1 MSIEIKLASLAE
13 TAKRVTQTL
22 ETEEATKT
30 ALILPFLMALDYNV
44 FDPTEVVPEYQADV
58 GVKSHERVDY
68 ALLRDG
74 QPTILIE
81 AKQVDVKLDD
91 ERHLTQLFRYW
102 NATPAKVGILT
113 NGIEYRF
120 FGDTDQDNL
129 MDAKPFFTVNI
140 TRMTPRDVASVS
152 AFSKYNYNLEDTAK
166 LSEELYY
173 QDAIRKVMIGA
184 FKDPQTPFVRWIMT
198 RTYEGVK
205 TASKIAWFKD
215 QVRIALKDFCVANHQ
230 TGYQTEEETIASTK
244 RSMEDS
250 APEPA
255 RKSGQLAVEEWTT
268 LENFEP
274 AKGSKPPS
282 LLRLPDGTEREV
294 RTWKSLLI
302 EVAESFVRRGLLTE
316 TSCPVFGTLPGK
328 SWINFE
334 PTHPDGNAYP
344 NHHVLSNGLFLYTQ
358 VTAKIAVYISEKL
371 FERLGQDSSQVLLK
385 TG

>member
-74 QPTILIE
+74 QPIILIE

-91 ERHLTQLFRYW
+91 KRHLTQLFRYW

-129 MDAKPFFTVNI
+129 MDESPFLTINI
-140 TRMTPRDVASVS
+140 TKMSPRDVASVS
-152 AFSKYNYNLEDTAK
+152 AFSKYNYNLEDTEK
-166 LSEELYY
+166 LSEELFY
-173 QDAIRKVMIGA
+173 QDAIRKVILEA
-184 FKDPQTPFVRWIMT
+184 CKNPQTPFVRWMMT
-198 RTYEGVK
+198 RTYDGMK
-205 TASKIAWFKD
+205 TAAKIEWFKD
-215 QVRIALKDFCVANHQ
+215 QIKIALKDF
-230 TGYQTEEETIASTK
+230 G
-244 RSMEDS
+244 
-250 APEPA
+250 
-255 RKSGQLAVEEWTT
+255 
-268 LENFEP
+268 
-274 AKGSKPPS
+274 
-282 LLRLPDGTEREV
+282 
-294 RTWKSLLI
+294 
-302 EVAESFVRRGLLTE
+302 VAEHQPSQTSEEIAAISDQVGDETPTSVASDEDWTSLEDFVGRSGGKAPSSIKFLNGEERDIRYWSSILLE
-316 TSCPVFGTLPGK
+316 TSEWLIRQGKLTKDVSPVKISRSGGK
-328 SWINFE
+328 SHLIHIE
-334 PTHPDGNAYP
+334 SEHADGREFTNR
-344 NHHVLSNGLFLYTQ
+344 HQLSNGLWLNPFGSVRWVLARTRDLMEHCDQDTAQ
-358 VTAKIAVYISEKL
+358 VW
-371 FERLGQDSSQVLLK
+371 LK

>member
-74 QPTILIE
+74 QPIILIE
-81 AKQVDVKLDD
+81 AKQVGVKLED

-120 FGDTDQDNL
+120 YGDTDQDNL
-129 MDAKPFFTVNI
+129 MDATPFLTINI
-140 TRMTPRDVASVS
+140 TRMSPRDVASVS

-166 LSEELYY
+166 LSEELFY

-184 FKDPQTPFVRWIMT
+184 CRNPQTPFARWMMT
-198 RTYEGVK
+198 RTYEGLK
-205 TASKIAWFKD
+205 TASKIEWFKE
-215 QVRIALKDFCVANHQ
+215 QIRIALKDFCIANHQ
-230 TGYQTEEETIASTK
+230 FNQVPEGATTTDNQHEEEELRPSPPMGDWVSLVA
-244 RSMEDS
+244 
-250 APEPA
+250 
-255 RKSGQLAVEEWTT
+255 
-268 LENFEP
+268 FEGKTG
-274 AKGSKPPS
+274 AKPPS
-282 LLRLPDGTEREV
+282 SIRFGDGEEREV
-294 RTWKSLLI
+294 RYWASILLETSEWLI
-302 EVAESFVRRGLLTE
+302 RRGVLNAE
-316 TSCPVFGTLPGK
+316 VCPVMISRSGGRSHLIHVD
-328 SWINFE
+328 SV
-334 PTHPDGNAYP
+334 HADGRRFTNRQQ
-344 NHHVLSNGLFLYTQ
+344 LSNGLWLNPFGSVAWVMARTRDLMKHCDQELDQ
-358 VTAKIAVYISEKL
+358 VW
-371 FERLGQDSSQVLLK
+371 LK

>member
-13 TAKRVTQTL
+13 TVKRVTQTL

-30 ALILPFLMALDYNV
+30 ALVLPFLRALGYNV

-120 FGDTDQDNL
+120 YGDTDQDNL

-173 QDAIRKVMIGA
+173 QDAIRKVMIEA
-184 FKDPQTPFVRWIMT
+184 CRDPRNPFARWMMT
-198 RTYEGVK
+198 RTYEGKK
-205 TASKIAWFKD
+205 TSARVEWFKD
-215 QVRIALKDFCVANHQ
+215 QIKIALKDFCVANHRAKQ
-230 TGYQTEEETIASTK
+230 SEEEVTSTETNSEMKRPKPSASKNGWTSLSDFEAIPGTKAPSVVKFPDEEECSIANW
-244 RSMEDS
+244 R
-250 APEPA
+250 
-255 RKSGQLAVEEWTT
+255 W
-268 LENFEP
+268 
-274 AKGSKPPS
+274 
-282 LLRLPDGTEREV
+282 
-294 RTWKSLLI
+294 LLI
-302 EVAESFVRRGLLTE
+302 EIAEWLVREGALTE
-316 TSCPVFGTLPGK
+316 SECPVLALKRSSFYANVQPVHPNGKTFGSAHQLKNGIFLAANGSASALVARSRTLVDK
-328 SWINFE
+328 
-334 PTHPDGNAYP
+334 
-344 NHHVLSNGLFLYTQ
+344 
-358 VTAKIAVYISEKL
+358 
-371 FERLGQDSSQVLLK
+371 LGQDPSQVWLK

>member
-120 FGDTDQDNL
+120 YGDTDQDNL
-129 MDAKPFFTVNI
+129 MDAKPFLTVNI

-173 QDAIRKVMIGA
+173 QDAIRKVMIEA
-184 FKDPQTPFVRWIMT
+184 CKDPQTPFARWMMT

-205 TASKIAWFKD
+205 TASKIEWFKD
-215 QVRIALKDFCVANHQ
+215 QVSIALKDFC
-230 TGYQTEEETIASTK
+230 IAS
-244 RSMEDS
+244 DH
-250 APEPA
+250 
-255 RKSGQLAVEEWTT
+255 SGQIREEDRAT
-268 LENFEP
+268 NRQMDNEP
-274 AKGSKPPS
+274 AKPINTTKEWTS
-282 LLRLPDGTEREV
+282 LEEYEWKSGVKRPQMIKLPDGIESEV
-294 RTWKSLLI
+294 RSWYGLI
-302 EVAESFVRRGLLTE
+302 VGVAEYLSR
-316 TSCPVFGTLPGK
+316 
-328 SWINFE
+328 
-334 PTHPDGNAYP
+334 DGSL
-344 NHHVLSNGLFLYTQ
+344 H
-358 VTAKIAVYISEKL
+358 K
-371 FERLGQDSSQVLLK
+371 
-385 TG
+385 

>member
-44 FDPTEVVPEYQADV
+44 FDPTEVVPEYQADI
-58 GVKSHERVDY
+58 GVKAHERVDY

-74 QPTILIE
+74 DPIILIE
-81 AKQVDVKLDD
+81 AKQVNVRLDD

-120 FGDTDQDNL
+120 YGDTDQDNL
-129 MDAKPFFTVNI
+129 MDSKPFLTVNI
-140 TRMTPRDVASVS
+140 TKMSPRDVASVS

-184 FKDPQTPFVRWIMT
+184 CKDPQTPFARWMMT
-198 RTYEGVK
+198 RTYEGLK
-205 TASKIAWFKD
+205 TANKVQWFKE
-215 QVRIALKDFCVANHQ
+215 QIRIALKDFCVANHQ
-230 TGYQTEEETIASTK
+230 NGQTQKEVTTINDGVASESQELDASSK
-244 RSMEDS
+244 N
-250 APEPA
+250 
-255 RKSGQLAVEEWTT
+255 WTS
-268 LENFEP
+268 LQDFEP
-274 AKGSKPPS
+274 EDGMRCPPI
-282 LLRLPDGTEREV
+282 LKLPDGTEVDIRYWYRVLFEIAEFLV
-294 RTWKSLLI
+294 RSST
-302 EVAESFVRRGLLTE
+302 LTE
-316 TSCPVFGTLPGK
+316 DTCPIPTRRSGYSIANIEPLHSGGK
-328 SWINFE
+328 AFPKYHE
-334 PTHPDGNAYP
+334 
-344 NHHVLSNGLFLYTQ
+344 LSNGLFLYTH
-358 VTAKIAVYISEKL
+358 VSAYAAVDFSRMLLEHC
-371 FERLGQDSSQVLLK
+371 GQDPAEVWLK

>member
-74 QPTILIE
+74 QPIILIE
-81 AKQVDVKLDD
+81 AKQVDAQLDN

-129 MDAKPFFTVNI
+129 MDSAPFLTVNI

-166 LSEELYY
+166 LSEELFY
-173 QDAIRKVMIGA
+173 QDAIRKVMIEA
-184 FKDPQTPFVRWIMT
+184 CKDPQTPFARWIMS
-198 RTYEGVK
+198 RTYDGK
-205 TASKIAWFKD
+205 RTAAKIEWFKD
-215 QVRIALKDFCVANHQ
+215 QIKIALKDFGFANHQ
-230 TGYQTEEETIASTK
+230 PVQEEVSTT
-244 RSMEDS
+244 SSQSDN
-250 APEPA
+250 EPQ
-255 RKSGQLAVEEWTT
+255 KPSVSTNNWTSLAE
-268 LENFEP
+268 FEAVP
-274 AKGSKPPS
+274 GTKPPPIIM
-282 LLRLPDGTEREV
+282 LPDGRERELKNW
-294 RTWKSLLI
+294 RLLLI
-302 EVAESFVRRGLLTE
+302 EVGEWLVREGALTE
-316 TSCPVFGTLPGK
+316 SDCPVIGSKRTFYYANVQPY
-328 SWINFE
+328 
-334 PTHPDGNAYP
+334 HAYEKP
-344 NHHVLSNGLFLYTQ
+344 FRTAHKLENSLFLAAHGSASAL
-358 VTAKIAVYISEKL
+358 VNRSRALLEKL
-371 FERLGQDSSQVLLK
+371 DQDPSQVWLK